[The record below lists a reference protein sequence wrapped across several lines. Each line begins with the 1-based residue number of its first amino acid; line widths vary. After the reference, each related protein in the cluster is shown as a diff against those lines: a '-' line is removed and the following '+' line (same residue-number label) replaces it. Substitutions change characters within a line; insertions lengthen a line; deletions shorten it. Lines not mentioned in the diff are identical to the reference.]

1 MDMAQQGAGDMPL
14 ACPSCGRYTGPH
26 QTCPYCGARL
36 AGRLP
41 IRLVKKLALLLSS
54 FGLLAL
60 WLAAVQVEPPV
71 IKIGQIGATMNLAY
85 VQLQGRCVRSPS
97 YDAARETLSFWL
109 EDGTGELRVSA
120 CRAEAR
126 QMIAEGLVPALG
138 DWVEV
143 AGTLRVQ
150 EDFVALTIKTP
161 EQLKFTRSVPVE
173 RAIGSIGPADQF
185 LRVRVRGQIRRVH
198 EPYPGLTLITV
209 RDESGAIPIAVSSDL
224 VALSGPLPALEI
236 GQSVLVTATV
246 SLYRE
251 APQLVPAYTTE
262 IVPLDQPVPFAVERP
277 TGLLSA
283 ADIGRMVTVEGRV
296 TGISAFSAGVKVSL
310 DDGSGPATVLLWQSL
325 HDALPTTV
333 RPGAEI
339 RVQGEV
345 SSYYGRFE
353 VIPELP
359 EDVRVLTAA
368 PLSAQEEEMAR
379 LSIGDITPA
388 DVGRVLTLTGTL
400 GEPQPFSRGV
410 KFLLSDNTGSIVL
423 LLWQEVY
430 DALPDADRLTAGA
443 RVEVT
448 GRIDEYRGTLEVV
461 PAADGVHIEG

>member
-1 MDMAQQGAGDMPL
+1 L
-14 ACPSCGRYTGPH
+14 
-26 QTCPYCGARL
+26 L
-36 AGRLP
+36 AG
-41 IRLVKKLALLLSS
+41 V
-54 FGLLAL
+54 GLLAL
-60 WLAAVQVEPPV
+60 WLAAVHAAPPV
-71 IKIGQIGATMNLAY
+71 IKVGQIGATMNLAY

-97 YDAARETLSFWL
+97 YDAARESLSFWL

-120 CRAEAR
+120 YRAEVR
-126 QMIAEGLVPALG
+126 QMVTESRVPALG

-150 EDFVALTIKTP
+150 EDFTALTINAP
-161 EQLKFTRSVPVE
+161 EQLRLTRPVPVE
-173 RAIGSIGPADQF
+173 RTIGSIGPEDQF

-209 RDESGAIPIAVSSDL
+209 RDESGAIPVAVSSDL
-224 VALSGPLPALEI
+224 VALSSPLPALEI

-251 APQLVPAYTTE
+251 TPQLVPASTTE
-262 IVPLDQPVPFAVERP
+262 IVPLDRPIPVAVDRP
-277 TGLLSA
+277 TGRLGA
-283 ADIGRMVTVEGRV
+283 ADIGRMVTMQGRI
-296 TGISAFSAGVKVSL
+296 TGVSAFSAGVKVSL

-325 HDALPTTV
+325 HDALPMTV
-333 RPGAEI
+333 QPGAEI

-359 EDVRVLTAA
+359 EDVLVLTAA
-368 PLSAQEEEMAR
+368 PLSPQEEHAP
-379 LSIGDITPA
+379 LLAIGNVTPA

-400 GEPQPFSRGV
+400 GEPRPFSRGV
-410 KFLLSDNTGSIVL
+410 KFLLSDETGSIVL

-430 DALPDADRLTAGA
+430 DALPDASGLIAGT

-461 PAADGVHIEG
+461 PAADGVHIME